1 MLYTC
6 YKYPQLPES
15 LNKVI
20 LLTCNLEAQECKL
33 IISLILCVDVRFS
46 KIRSQMTIQVLQ
58 LAIYILEVFEFYPQ
72 Y

>member
-20 LLTCNLEAQECKL
+20 LLTCNLEAQDRKL

-58 LAIYILEVFEFYPQ
+58 LYTYKHP
-72 Y
+72 